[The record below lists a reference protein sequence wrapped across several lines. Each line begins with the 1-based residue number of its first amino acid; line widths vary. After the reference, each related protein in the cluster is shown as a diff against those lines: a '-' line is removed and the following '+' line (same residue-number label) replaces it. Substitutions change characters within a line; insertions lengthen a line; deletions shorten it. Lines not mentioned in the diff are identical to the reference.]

1 MVSCPFSDVPLALA
15 VVTTGICLI
24 LSFLTVFGNI
34 LIILSVALDPNK
46 NLRRPFNWLI
56 VNLAAADLITGT
68 ITDPISVS
76 IHFKLCLGK
85 KNTYAEQAV
94 LRMSYFI
101 SCTASVLSITSL
113 AVERYLAVRKPT
125 TYRNKMTNKRIMVT
139 VAVI

>member
-1 MVSCPFSDVPLALA
+1 
-15 VVTTGICLI
+15 
-24 LSFLTVFGNI
+24 
-34 LIILSVALDPNK
+34 
-46 NLRRPFNWLI
+46 
-56 VNLAAADLITGT
+56 LAAADLITGT

-113 AVERYLAVRKPT
+113 AVERYLAV
-125 TYRNKMTNKRIMVT
+125 
-139 VAVI
+139 